1 MKKTNLIAYMIDEN
15 LKLKR
20 RVKTLEALLSE
31 KSSLKEQFSV
41 KEICEMYG
49 IERKTFDNYRRDG
62 LKVIQLKPNA
72 HIFVK
77 KSDFDNFLKTNNNGR

>member
-1 MKKTNLIAYMIDEN
+1 MKNKASLATYVINEN

-20 RVKTLEALLSE
+20 RIKILESLLSE

-49 IERKTFDNYRRDG
+49 IQRRTFDNYRRDG
-62 LKVIQLKPNA
+62 LKVVQLKPNA

-77 KSDFDNFLKTNNNGR
+77 KSDFEKFLKTNNGR